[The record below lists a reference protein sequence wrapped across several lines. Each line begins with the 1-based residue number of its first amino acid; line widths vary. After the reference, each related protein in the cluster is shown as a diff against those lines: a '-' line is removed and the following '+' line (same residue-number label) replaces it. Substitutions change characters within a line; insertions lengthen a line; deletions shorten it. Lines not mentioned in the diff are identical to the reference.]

1 MVEIEKLSSIFS
13 KVAANLQQPLDPPP
27 KQSITKSAPMPH
39 KLRPTRATPFPL
51 ERPNIIEDDNGNSH
65 TDFQLNFH
73 ISSSGPH
80 IILPDV
86 PISLSRAFPAQP
98 LRVDTGGPRS
108 NLRSSCK
115 KNTFPNFAFAE
126 KFLQVRKADTVTHQ
140 ISGVAQ

>member
-86 PISLSRAFPAQP
+86 PVPPPRVCPAQP
-98 LRVDTGGPRS
+98 PRVDTRGTRS
-108 NLRSSCK
+108 NLRSGCK
-115 KNTFPNFAFAE
+115 KNHIPKFVLAAQ
-126 KFLQVRKADTVTHQ
+126 FLQVR
-140 ISGVAQ
+140 